1 MTFLFPPSFCLLKLP
16 NVFLTKP
23 LLRNQLLEIFVL
35 LLLTMGCSWRMRLS
49 EQIYKLRWFRTG
61 LSLPKTTM
69 LSLQHCNFRL
79 EQTKA
84 TKQVSDIWWF
94 DFCPNKTLLH
104 KNEIYR
110 GKFCTFYS
118 SKLIS
123 TSIVSSTHSIIAVI
137 FPLKTRKKQSK
148 EHEIGCFQS
157 KVTND
162 LSTRGEGKQSIRPLA
177 DKTSFTS
184 RLVLL
189 LGSKAL

>member
-1 MTFLFPPSFCLLKLP
+1 
-16 NVFLTKP
+16 
-23 LLRNQLLEIFVL
+23 
-35 LLLTMGCSWRMRLS
+35 MRLS

-104 KNEIYR
+104 RNEIYR
-110 GKFCTFYS
+110 GKFCTSYS
-118 SKLIS
+118 SKIIS
-123 TSIVSSTHSIIAVI
+123 TSIVSSTYSIIAVMMLI

-162 LSTRGEGKQSIRPLA
+162 LSTNRRRKTKY
-177 DKTSFTS
+177 KTS
-184 RLVLL
+184 R
-189 LGSKAL
+189 GQN